1 MQLNV
6 EYVHF
11 PLVHFFFL
19 CSNLFLQ
26 TRRIPIGDCKGNAF
40 MSTTVVRGRAVG
52 IVVRI
57 GEDTEVLFKIRMMSS
72 FY

>member
-1 MQLNV
+1 
-6 EYVHF
+6 
-11 PLVHFFFL
+11 
-19 CSNLFLQ
+19 
-26 TRRIPIGDCKGNAF
+26 